1 MRPRQPAHSA
11 VIGKQRSQIATGPAK
26 SKRPVRLGRGFWVL
40 CAGAFIN
47 RAGTMVVPFM
57 TLYLVSA
64 RGFPVVVAGE
74 TLAGFGGGALVAPL
88 IGGALADR
96 VGRRVT
102 LLGGTLATAA
112 IMVAL
117 AYARLTALIV
127 VLIFLLGV
135 TLEAPRPVTQALV
148 ADLVPEED
156 RARAYAALFWVSNL
170 GFAAAMTGAGFL
182 AQSAFTAIF
191 WIDAATGLLFGGL
204 VWLFVPERS
213 RRLDAVRKS
222 PSGYRLVMR
231 DRTMLAFTAAV
242 LVYYFVYLQ
251 ADSTLPLAVHR
262 SGLAPHVYGLCM
274 ALNGVVICV
283 AQPILAPRL
292 IRHDPG
298 RVWAA
303 GVALVGVGFALTAI
317 ASTTG
322 GYLLSVAVWTFGEIL
337 PATVTGA
344 IVARLAPEE
353 LRGRYSGLYGLAV
366 ASGWLTSSLGGTQLL
381 SVSPLVLW
389 GSCAVLSAVSAYGVL
404 RLAPRLGPVK
414 PERSKQD
421 GSSSPDAAETRGR
434 WSWRSAAPTKLR
446 PSRRL
451 GA

>member
-1 MRPRQPAHSA
+1 MRTWQPVRSA
-11 VIGKQRSQIATGPAK
+11 VIAKQHPQIATGPAK
-26 SKRPVRLGRGFWVL
+26 SKRQVRLGRGFWVL

-57 TLYLVSA
+57 TFYLVSA
-64 RGFPVVVAGE
+64 RGFSIVVAGE
-74 TLAGFGGGALVAPL
+74 MLAGFGGGAVVAPL

-96 VGRRVT
+96 IGRRVT
-102 LLGGTLATAA
+102 LLGGTLTTAA

-127 VLIFLLGV
+127 VLILLLGV

-148 ADLVPEED
+148 ADLVPEE
-156 RARAYAALFWVSNL
+156 
-170 GFAAAMTGAGFL
+170 MTSAGFL

-191 WIDAATGLLFGGL
+191 WIDAGTGLLLGGL

-213 RRLDAVRKS
+213 GRLDAVRKS

-251 ADSTLPLAVHR
+251 SDSTLPLAVHR

-274 ALNGVVICV
+274 ALNGVVICL
-283 AQPILAPRL
+283 AQPVLAPCL
-292 IRHDPG
+292 IRRDPG

-389 GSCAVLSAVSAYGVL
+389 ESCAVLSAASAYGVF
-404 RLAPRLGPVK
+404 RLAPRLRPVR
-414 PERSKQD
+414 PERSKLD
-421 GSSSPDAAETRGR
+421 R
-434 WSWRSAAPTKLR
+434 
-446 PSRRL
+446 
-451 GA
+451 

>member
-1 MRPRQPAHSA
+1 MRPRQPARSA
-11 VIGKQRSQIATGPAK
+11 VIGRQRPQIATGPAQ
-26 SKRPVRLGRGFWVL
+26 SKRPMRLGRGFWVL

-64 RGFPVVVAGE
+64 RGFSIVLAGE
-74 TLAGFGGGALVAPL
+74 TIAGFGGGALVAPL

-96 VGRRVT
+96 FGRRVT

-117 AYARLTALIV
+117 AYARPTALIV
-127 VLIFLLGV
+127 VLVFLLGV

-170 GFAAAMTGAGFL
+170 GFAAAMTSAGFL

-213 RRLDAVRKS
+213 GRLDGVRKS

-251 ADSTLPLAVHR
+251 SDSTLPLAVHR

-274 ALNGVVICV
+274 ALNGVGICLV
-283 AQPILAPRL
+283 QPLLAPRL
-292 IRHDPG
+292 IRRDPG

-322 GYLLSVAVWTFGEIL
+322 GYLLSVAVWTFGEIF

-353 LRGRYSGLYGLAV
+353 LRGRYSGLYSLAV

-389 GSCAVLSAVSAYGVL
+389 GSCAVLSAASAYGVL
-404 RLAPRLGPVK
+404 RLAPRLRPVK
-414 PERSKQD
+414 SERSKLD
-421 GSSSPDAAETRGR
+421 GSSSQTRQRLAVAGAGGQPHR
-434 WSWRSAAPTKLR
+434 RSCD
-446 PSRRL
+446 SQ
-451 GA
+451 GV

>member
-1 MRPRQPAHSA
+1 MQSVDQADQPL
-11 VIGKQRSQIATGPAK
+11 IGEQDPPIATPPAK
-26 SKRPVRLGRGFWVL
+26 STQPVRLGRSFWVL
-40 CAGAFIN
+40 CTGAFIN

-64 RGFPVVVAGE
+64 RGFSIVVAGE
-74 TLAGFGGGALVAPL
+74 MLAGFGGGAIVAPL

-102 LLGGTLATAA
+102 LLGSTLTTAA

-127 VLIFLLGV
+127 VLILLLGV

-170 GFAAAMTGAGFL
+170 GFAAAMTSAGFL

-191 WIDAATGLLFGGL
+191 WIDAGTGLLFGGL
-204 VWLFVPERS
+204 VWLFVPEREG
-213 RRLDAVRKS
+213 RLDSVRKNT
-222 PSGYRLVMR
+222 SGYRVVVR

-242 LVYYFVYLQ
+242 AVYYFVYLQ
-251 ADSTLPLAVHR
+251 SDSTLPLVMHR
-262 SGLAPHVYGLCM
+262 SGLPPHVYGLCM
-274 ALNGVVICV
+274 ALNGVVICL
-283 AQPILAPRL
+283 AQPVLAPRL
-292 IRHDPG
+292 IGRDPG

-303 GVALVGVGFALTAI
+303 GVAMVGVGFALTAI
-317 ASTTG
+317 VSTTG
-322 GYLLSVAVWTFGEIL
+322 GYLVSVTVWTFGEIF
-337 PATVTGA
+337 PAMVTGA
-344 IVARLAPEE
+344 IVARLAPED

-366 ASGWLTSSLGGTQLL
+366 ASGWLTSSLGGTRLL

-389 GSCAVLSAVSAYGVL
+389 GSCAVLTAASAYGVV
-404 RLAPRLGPVK
+404 RLAPRL
-414 PERSKQD
+414 RQ
-421 GSSSPDAAETRGR
+421 A
-434 WSWRSAAPTKLR
+434 
-446 PSRRL
+446 
-451 GA
+451 

>member
-1 MRPRQPAHSA
+1 MRPRKPARSA
-11 VIGKQRSQIATGPAK
+11 VIGKQRPQIAQEPAK
-26 SKRPVRLGRGFWVL
+26 SNRPVRLGRGFRVL

-64 RGFPVVVAGE
+64 RGFSIVVAGE

-102 LLGGTLATAA
+102 LLGGTLTTAA

-127 VLIFLLGV
+127 VLILLLGV

-170 GFAAAMTGAGFL
+170 GFAAAMTSAGFL

-191 WIDAATGLLFGGL
+191 WIDAVTGLLFGGL

-213 RRLDAVRKS
+213 GRLDAVRKS
-222 PSGYRLVMR
+222 PSGYRVVMR

-242 LVYYFVYLQ
+242 LIYYFVYLQ
-251 ADSTLPLAVHR
+251 SDSTLPLAVHR

-274 ALNGVVICV
+274 ALNGVVICL
-283 AQPILAPRL
+283 AQPVLAPRL
-292 IRHDPG
+292 IRRDPG

-322 GYLLSVAVWTFGEIL
+322 EYLLSVAVWSFGEIL
-337 PATVTGA
+337 PATVAGA

-353 LRGRYSGLYGLAV
+353 LRGRYSGLYSLAM

-389 GSCAVLSAVSAYGVL
+389 GSCAVLSAASAYGVL
-404 RLAPRLGPVK
+404 RLAPRLRPVK
-414 PERSKQD
+414 PERSKLD
-421 GSSSPDAAETRGR
+421 GSSSQTRQ
-434 WSWRSAAPTKLR
+434 
-446 PSRRL
+446 RL
-451 GA
+451 AVAGVGSQPHRQSCDPQGV

>member
-1 MRPRQPAHSA
+1 M
-11 VIGKQRSQIATGPAK
+11 IGKQRPQIPTGPAK
-26 SKRPVRLGRGFWVL
+26 SKRQVRLGRGFWIL

-64 RGFPVVVAGE
+64 RGISIVVAGE
-74 TLAGFGGGALVAPL
+74 MLAGFGGGAVVAPL

-96 VGRRVT
+96 IGRRVT
-102 LLGGTLATAA
+102 LLGGTLTTAA

-127 VLIFLLGV
+127 VLIVLLGV

-170 GFAAAMTGAGFL
+170 GFAAAMTSAGFL

-191 WIDAATGLLFGGL
+191 WIDAGTALLFGAL

-213 RRLDAVRKS
+213 GPLDAERKR
-222 PSGYRLVMR
+222 PSGYGLVMR

-251 ADSTLPLAVHR
+251 SDSTLPLAVHR

-274 ALNGVVICV
+274 ALNGVVICL
-283 AQPILAPRL
+283 AQPVLAPRL
-292 IRHDPG
+292 MRRDPG
-298 RVWAA
+298 RVWAV

-322 GYLLSVAVWTFGEIL
+322 GYLLSVTVRTFGEIL

-353 LRGRYSGLYGLAV
+353 LRGRYSGLYGVAV

-389 GSCAVLSAVSAYGVL
+389 ESCAVLSAASAYGVV
-404 RLAPRLGPVK
+404 RLAPRLGPVG
-414 PERSKQD
+414 PERSKLE
-421 GSSSPDAAETRGR
+421 G
-434 WSWRSAAPTKLR
+434 
-446 PSRRL
+446 
-451 GA
+451 

>member
-1 MRPRQPAHSA
+1 
-11 VIGKQRSQIATGPAK
+11 
-26 SKRPVRLGRGFWVL
+26 
-40 CAGAFIN
+40 
-47 RAGTMVVPFM
+47 MVVPFM

-64 RGFPVVVAGE
+64 RGFSIVVAGE
-74 TLAGFGGGALVAPL
+74 ALAGFGVGAVVAPL

-102 LLGGTLATAA
+102 LLGATLTTAE

-127 VLIFLLGV
+127 VLILLLGV

-148 ADLVPEED
+148 ADLVPEQD

-170 GFAAAMTGAGFL
+170 GFAAAMTSAGFL

-191 WIDAATGLLFGGL
+191 WIDAGTGLLFGGL

-222 PSGYRLVMR
+222 PSGYGPVMR

-251 ADSTLPLAVHR
+251 SDSTLPLAVHR
-262 SGLAPHVYGLCM
+262 SGLSPHVYGLCM
-274 ALNGVVICV
+274 ALNGVVICL
-283 AQPILAPRL
+283 AQPVLAPRL
-292 IRHDPG
+292 IRLDPG

-303 GVALVGVGFALTAI
+303 GVALVGAGFALTAI
-317 ASTTG
+317 ASTPD

-353 LRGRYSGLYGLAV
+353 RRGRYSGLYSLAV
-366 ASGWLTSSLGGTQLL
+366 ASGW
-381 SVSPLVLW
+381 PE
-389 GSCAVLSAVSAYGVL
+389 
-404 RLAPRLGPVK
+404 PVK
-414 PERSKQD
+414 L
-421 GSSSPDAAETRGR
+421 GET
-434 WSWRSAAPTKLR
+434 LR
-446 PSRRL
+446 VRIY
-451 GA
+451 

>member
-1 MRPRQPAHSA
+1 

-64 RGFPVVVAGE
+64 RGFSIVVAGE

-127 VLIFLLGV
+127 VLIVLLGV

-274 ALNGVVICV
+274 ALNGVVICL

-292 IRHDPG
+292 IRRDPG

-322 GYLLSVAVWTFGEIL
+322 GYLLSVAVWTFGEIF

-344 IVARLAPEE
+344 IVARLAPEA
-353 LRGRYSGLYGLAV
+353 LRGRYSGLYSLAV

-389 GSCAVLSAVSAYGVL
+389 GSCAVLSAASAYGVL

-451 GA
+451 GV

>member
-1 MRPRQPAHSA
+1 VITQRRP
-11 VIGKQRSQIATGPAK
+11 IAIGPAQ
-26 SKRPVRLGRGFWVL
+26 SKRPVRLGRAFWVL

-64 RGFPVVVAGE
+64 RGFSIVVAGE
-74 TLAGFGGGALVAPL
+74 ILAGFGGGAVVAPL
-88 IGGALADR
+88 IGGALADHI
-96 VGRRVT
+96 GRRAT
-102 LLGGTLATAA
+102 LLGATLSTVA

-117 AYARLTALIV
+117 AYARLPALIV
-127 VLIFLLGV
+127 VLILLLGV

-156 RARAYAALFWVSNL
+156 RAPAYAALFWVSNL
-170 GFAAAMTGAGFL
+170 GFAAAMTSAGFL
-182 AQSAFTAIF
+182 AESSFTAIF
-191 WIDAATGLLFGGL
+191 WIDAVTGLFFGGL
-204 VWLFVPERS
+204 VWLFVPEPAG
-213 RRLDAVRKS
+213 RLDVVRRG
-222 PSGYRLVMR
+222 PSGYKRVVR

-242 LVYYFVYLQ
+242 TVYYFVYLQ
-251 ADSTLPLAVHR
+251 SDSTLPLAVHR

-274 ALNGVVICV
+274 ALNGVVICL
-283 AQPILAPRL
+283 AQPVLAPRL
-292 IRHDPG
+292 IRRDPG

-303 GVALVGVGFALTAI
+303 GVALVGVGFALTAL

-322 GYLLSVAVWTFGEIL
+322 GYLLSVSVWTIGEIL

-353 LRGRYSGLYGLAV
+353 LRGRYSGLYGLAA

-389 GSCAVLSAVSAYGVL
+389 GSCAALSAASAYGVL
-404 RLAPRLGPVK
+404 RLAPRLRPVQ
-414 PERSKQD
+414 PERSEV
-421 GSSSPDAAETRGR
+421 GG
-434 WSWRSAAPTKLR
+434 
-446 PSRRL
+446 
-451 GA
+451 

>member
-1 MRPRQPAHSA
+1 M
-11 VIGKQRSQIATGPAK
+11 IGKQRPSLAAGPAK
-26 SKRPVRLGRGFWVL
+26 SKRPVRLGQGFWVL

-64 RGFPVVVAGE
+64 RGFSIVAAGE
-74 TLAGFGGGALVAPL
+74 MLAGFGGGAVVAPL

-96 VGRRVT
+96 VGRRAT
-102 LLGGTLATAA
+102 LLGGTLTTAA
-112 IMVAL
+112 TMVAL
-117 AYARLTALIV
+117 AYAHLPALIV
-127 VLIFLLGV
+127 VLILLLGV

-170 GFAAAMTGAGFL
+170 GFAAAMTSAGLL

-191 WIDAATGLLFGGL
+191 WIDAGTGLLFGGL
-204 VWLFVPERS
+204 VWLFVPARPG
-213 RRLDAVRKS
+213 RLDAARKS

-251 ADSTLPLAVHR
+251 SDSTLPLAVHR
-262 SGLAPHVYGLCM
+262 CGLAPHVYGLCM
-274 ALNGVVICV
+274 ALNGVVICL
-283 AQPILAPRL
+283 AQPVLAPRL
-292 IRHDPG
+292 IRRDPG

-322 GYLLSVAVWTFGEIL
+322 GYLLSVAAWSFGEIF

-353 LRGRYSGLYGLAV
+353 LRGRYAGLYSLAV

-404 RLAPRLGPVK
+404 RLAPRLRPVK
-414 PERSKQD
+414 PERPKLD
-421 GSSSPDAAETRGR
+421 G
-434 WSWRSAAPTKLR
+434 
-446 PSRRL
+446 
-451 GA
+451 

>member
-1 MRPRQPAHSA
+1 VITQRPP
-11 VIGKQRSQIATGPAK
+11 IAIGPAQ
-26 SKRPVRLGRGFWVL
+26 SKQPVRLGRAFWVL

-64 RGFPVVVAGE
+64 RGFSIVVAGE
-74 TLAGFGGGALVAPL
+74 MLAGFGGGAVVAPL
-88 IGGALADR
+88 IGGALADHI
-96 VGRRVT
+96 GRRVT
-102 LLGGTLATAA
+102 LLGATLSTAA
-112 IMVAL
+112 VMVAL
-117 AYARLTALIV
+117 AYARLPALIV
-127 VLIFLLGV
+127 VLILLLGV

-170 GFAAAMTGAGFL
+170 GFAAAMTSAGFL
-182 AQSAFTAIF
+182 AESSFTAIF
-191 WIDAATGLLFGGL
+191 WIDAVTGLVFGGL
-204 VWLFVPERS
+204 VWLFVPERAG
-213 RRLDAVRKS
+213 RLDVARKG
-222 PSGYRLVMR
+222 PSGYKRVVR

-242 LVYYFVYLQ
+242 TVYYFVYLQ
-251 ADSTLPLAVHR
+251 SDSTLPLAVHR

-274 ALNGVVICV
+274 ALNGVVVCL
-283 AQPILAPRL
+283 AQPVLAPRL
-292 IRHDPG
+292 IRRDPG

-303 GVALVGVGFALTAI
+303 GVALVGVGFALTAL

-322 GYLLSVAVWTFGEIL
+322 GYLLSVSVWTIGEIL

-353 LRGRYSGLYGLAV
+353 LRGRYSGLYGLAA

-389 GSCAVLSAVSAYGVL
+389 GSCAALSAASTYGVL
-404 RLAPRLGPVK
+404 RLAPRLRPVQ
-414 PERSKQD
+414 PERSEVD
-421 GSSSPDAAETRGR
+421 G
-434 WSWRSAAPTKLR
+434 
-446 PSRRL
+446 
-451 GA
+451 

>member
-1 MRPRQPAHSA
+1 
-11 VIGKQRSQIATGPAK
+11 VIVKQRSPIAAGAANSQP
-26 SKRPVRLGRGFWVL
+26 PVRLGRGFWVL

-64 RGFPVVVAGE
+64 RGFSIVAAGE
-74 TLAGFGGGALVAPL
+74 ILAAFGGGAMVAPL

-102 LLGGTLATAA
+102 LLGGTLTTAA

-117 AYARLTALIV
+117 AYARVTALIV
-127 VLIFLLGV
+127 LLILLLGV

-148 ADLVPEED
+148 ADLVGEED
-156 RARAYAALFWVSNL
+156 RARAYSALFWVSNL
-170 GFAAAMTGAGFL
+170 GFAVAMTSAGFL

-191 WIDAATGLLFGGL
+191 WIDAATGLLFGAL
-204 VWLFVPERS
+204 VWLFVPEGSGRLGAARE
-213 RRLDAVRKS
+213 RR
-222 PSGYRLVMR
+222 SGYGLVLR
-231 DRTMLAFTAAV
+231 DRAMLAFTAAV

-251 ADSTLPLAVHR
+251 SDSTLPLAVRR

-274 ALNGVVICV
+274 ALNGVVICL
-283 AQPILAPRL
+283 AQPLLAPRL
-292 IRHDPG
+292 IRRDPG
-298 RVWAA
+298 QVWAA

-322 GYLLSVAVWTFGEIL
+322 GYLLSVAVWSVGEIF

-344 IVARLAPEE
+344 IVARLAPAE
-353 LRGRYSGLYGLAV
+353 LRGRYAGLYGLAV
-366 ASGWLTSSLGGTQLL
+366 ASGWLTSSVGGTRLL

-389 GSCAVLSAVSAYGVL
+389 GSCALLSAATAYGVL
-404 RLAPRLGPVK
+404 RLAPRLRPVK
-414 PERSKQD
+414 PEDTKR
-421 GSSSPDAAETRGR
+421 
-434 WSWRSAAPTKLR
+434 AAPTTSVPALR
-446 PSRRL
+446 
-451 GA
+451 